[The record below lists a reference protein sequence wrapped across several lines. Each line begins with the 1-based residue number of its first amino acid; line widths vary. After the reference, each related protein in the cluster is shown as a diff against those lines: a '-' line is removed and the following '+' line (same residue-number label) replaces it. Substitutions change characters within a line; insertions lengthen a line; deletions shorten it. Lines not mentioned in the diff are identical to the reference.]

1 MANTTAIEV
10 LGYNLEEPL
19 PLIGISIWNIISFL
33 VAIVIGVII
42 VMIIASILKK
52 MFLRAKFDEI
62 LADFATRIIRIF
74 MYIFVIMFSFA
85 FLGINIGQYILG
97 LSVVMGFVL
106 GFAFSDTLGNL
117 AAGFMIAA
125 TKIFKAGDFVTVN
138 GESGTIR
145 HVGIS
150 ITELDTPDNK
160 HIVIPNRSVWSSN
173 IINFTRNNI
182 RRVDLEVGVGYTDDL
197 NKVIK
202 TITSIVTKHP
212 KVLSDPELQV
222 AVKSHGDSAVNLVVR
237 PWTKTEDYW
246 DVFFDLEKS
255 LKEGFD
261 KEGISIPFPQR
272 DLPIIE
278 RK

>member
-1 MANTTAIEV
+1 MALE
-10 LGYNLEEPL
+10 LFGYNIEDPL
-19 PLIGISIWNIISFL
+19 PLIGISIWNIIAFL
-33 VAIVIGVII
+33 VAIVVGVII
-42 VMIIASILKK
+42 VLIVSSIVKK
-52 MFLRAKFDEI
+52 MFLRARFDEI
-62 LADFATRIIRIF
+62 LADFATRIIRII

-85 FLGINIGQYILG
+85 FLGIYIGQYILG

-125 TKIFKAGDFVTVN
+125 TKIFKAGDYVTVN

-160 HIVIPNRSVWSSN
+160 HIVIPNKAVWSGN
-173 IINFTRNNI
+173 IINFTRNKI
-182 RRVDLEVGVGYTDDL
+182 RRVDLEVGVSYEDDL

-202 TITSIVTKHP
+202 TITSIITKHP
-212 KVLSDPELQV
+212 KVLQDPAPQV
-222 AVKSHGDSAVNLVVR
+222 AVKSHGDSAVVLVVR
-237 PWTKTEDYW
+237 PWSKTEDYW
-246 DVFFDLEKS
+246 DVYFDLEKT

-261 KEGISIPFPQR
+261 KVGISIPFPQR
-272 DLPIIE
+272 DLHIIE

>member
-1 MANTTAIEV
+1 MAIE
-10 LGYNLEEPL
+10 LFGYNIEDNL
-19 PLIGISIWNIISFL
+19 PLIGISLWNIISFL
-33 VAIVIGVII
+33 IAIVVGIII
-42 VMIIASILKK
+42 VMIVASVIKK
-52 MFLRAKFDEI
+52 MFLRARFDEI
-62 LADFATRIIRIF
+62 LADFVTRIIRIIL
-74 MYIFVIMFSFA
+74 YIFVIMFSFA

-125 TKIFKAGDFVTVN
+125 TKIFKAGDYVTVN

-160 HIVIPNRSVWSSN
+160 HIVIPNRSVWSGN
-173 IINFTRNNI
+173 IINFTRNNL
-182 RRVDLEVGVGYTDDL
+182 RRVDLEVGVGYGDDL

-202 TITSIVTKHP
+202 TITSIVMRHP
-212 KVLSDPELQV
+212 KVLKDPALQV
-222 AVKSHGDSAVNLVVR
+222 AVKSHGDSAVVLVVR
-237 PWTKTEDYW
+237 PWSKTGDYW
-246 DVFFDLEKS
+246 DVYFDLEKA

-261 KEGISIPFPQR
+261 KAGISIPFPQR
-272 DLPIIE
+272 DMHIIE